1 MDGLK
6 KFRVELA
13 SVPSVPDNVKN
24 FQVFEDDR
32 HILKFLTNSDI
43 FTAQII
49 DGEVDEEAEID
60 TEGIMS
66 LKTNTIPKGMIE
78 LERIFDMDQ
87 FHKTQ
92 YQPTGGDECE
102 KVNLGTEDCPKIVHI
117 GKVCTPKE
125 KTDILNLMRE
135 FSDVIAWGYEDL
147 KTYDPTIITHTI
159 PLKEGSKPFRQ

>member
-1 MDGLK
+1 MK
-6 KFRVELA
+6 KFKVELA

-32 HILKFLTNSDI
+32 HILKFLTNLDV

-49 DGEVDEEAEID
+49 DREVDEEAEINL
-60 TEGIMS
+60 EGIMS

-87 FHKTQ
+87 FNKIP
-92 YQPTGGDECE
+92 YQPTGGDECK
-102 KVNLGTEDCPKIVHI
+102 KVNFRTEESPKIVHI

-125 KTDILNLMRE
+125 KANMLSLMRE
-135 FSDVIAWGYEDL
+135 FPDVIAWGYEDL
-147 KTYDPTIITHTI
+147 KTYDPSIFTHMI
-159 PLKEGSKPFRQ
+159 PLKEGSKPFR